1 MDVRS
6 TLFNL
11 LSGGPNLNVPGPFKN
26 FADLMTKF
34 NEYRN
39 SFQGDPFQQADNLR
53 NSGQMTDE
61 TYNKLA
67 QIASPIYQ
75 MLRRR

>member
-1 MDVRS
+1 MDIRS

-11 LSGGPNLNVPGPFKN
+11 LGSSSQMNIPGPFKN
-26 FADLMTKF
+26 FADLMSKF

-39 SFQGDPFQQADNLR
+39 GFTGDPFQQADQLR
-53 NSGQMTDE
+53 NSGKLNDD

-67 QIASPIYQ
+67 QIASPIYE